1 MRTFA
6 LSLVLAACSAPPA
19 PPSAAGDVTVA
30 GRVTAVDLSAM
41 PLDGPGRLQLRTDS
55 GEVAVEIPSGEA
67 QCEAEGLELV
77 AAVRVGDRLAV
88 TGAQARPDAPVV
100 PCAAG
105 HAVVREPSEA
115 TVSGE
120 VLSVDLEPMTYDGS
134 AVIMLRTEAGEQ
146 RVEIPARTNLCQA
159 DGLDIALAA
168 QPGDR
173 LTVTGE
179 QTGGALVPCA
189 DSSHAVR
196 RG

>member
-1 MRTFA
+1 MRAILFG
-6 LSLVLAACSAPPA
+6 LLVAACSSTPPA
-19 PPSAAGDVTVA
+19 PAGTTTVA
-30 GRVTAVDLSAM
+30 
-41 PLDGPGRLQLRTDS
+41 
-55 GEVAVEIPSGEA
+55 
-67 QCEAEGLELV
+67 
-77 AAVRVGDRLAV
+77 
-88 TGAQARPDAPVV
+88 
-100 PCAAG
+100 
-105 HAVVREPSEA
+105 
-115 TVSGE
+115 GE

-189 DSSHAVR
+189 DPSHAVR